1 MATRRTM
8 RDVAQAAGVS
18 TMTVSRVINGQ
29 PGVLP
34 ETAARVERA
43 IRRLG
48 YQRNDTARQL
58 RRKGQPTQIIG
69 MLVDD
74 LSNPFYATLTRAVE
88 DAARRRH
95 YVVLIGS
102 SQDNLAREREVV
114 AAFCARQVDG
124 LILVPVAGSHR
135 FLASQMAQG
144 TKVVCVDRPTT
155 GLDVDR
161 VLVDNRRAPRTR
173 SGTCSAWATGASP
186 SSATARTSGRS
197 ASGTWASAPPSRSGA
212 SSPIS
217 GSSGAGCAAEPRPPP
232 PSPT

>member
-95 YVVLIGS
+95 YVVLI
-102 SQDNLAREREVV
+102 
-114 AAFCARQVDG
+114 
-124 LILVPVAGSHR
+124 
-135 FLASQMAQG
+135 
-144 TKVVCVDRPTT
+144 
-155 GLDVDR
+155 
-161 VLVDNRRAPRTR
+161 
-173 SGTCSAWATGASP
+173 
-186 SSATARTSGRS
+186 
-197 ASGTWASAPPSRSGA
+197 
-212 SSPIS
+212 
-217 GSSGAGCAAEPRPPP
+217 
-232 PSPT
+232 